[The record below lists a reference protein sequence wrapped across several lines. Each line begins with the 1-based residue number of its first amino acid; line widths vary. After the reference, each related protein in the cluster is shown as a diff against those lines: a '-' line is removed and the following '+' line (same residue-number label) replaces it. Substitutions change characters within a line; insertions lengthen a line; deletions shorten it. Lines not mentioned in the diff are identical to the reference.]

1 MASSRRDLRT
11 RHKRELWVN
20 TAVVTAISLYIG
32 LQFGATC
39 AETGQH
45 NILAALGDVLGHMAE
60 HPFKLFP
67 CWWPVVAVSA
77 FFPLLAFL
85 YFYSDYMRRCSTMFR
100 DAHGSGGFNDD
111 LRGFYKEYVLD
122 PALVKGKCARNQENK
137 KVTRK
142 KDYLTGKNGKLAEIS
157 YGVHRLLMPGRVL
170 SREELRRCL
179 GAAKILSKEVYLSTN
194 AVWTRRN
201 LNCFVLGASGT
212 GKSRFIVK
220 PNILQANSSY
230 VVTDPSGEILKDC
243 GGFLKS
249 QGYQI
254 KVLNLK
260 DLGQSCRYNPMA
272 YLGKPADIPVLIN
285 CMMSNIGGQDKGGGG
300 NEKFWTQSTLALMS
314 ACTAYLF
321 EVFTEENEYLD
332 EAGHYPNPYWTGHR
346 NFVNVMRMLRMAEIH
361 EDEGATIS
369 DLDRL
374 FAEQAEKNHNS
385 YAVRMYQTFK
395 MAPDKTALNILIS
408 TAVELGTFFDND
420 DFTNLAYRDE
430 MDIPSIG
437 RRKTAVFIILPEGE
451 TTYNFFASMFYTQLF
466 QILYAQGEDNAT
478 RTHGDPALEI
488 PCQIFLD
495 EMANIGKIPEFN
507 TKLATMR
514 KYGISC
520 TLIFQSQSQTK
531 EYSEKGWESMIGNC
545 DTLIYLGG
553 AEPSTVKM
561 LSERLGKETVQT
573 FSYGASYGG
582 KGGSSD
588 NRQQIGRNVLDTN
601 EIEQMQ
607 NNEQLIFIR
616 GVRPFCVEKYPYEE
630 HPNYKYSAG
639 SHEKEAVFYDPSE
652 FNISFDED
660 EVARTF
666 VYIYG
671 DRRHTEPRMLQK
683 YEGRE
688 LPIDNFSRKLD
699 ARCRQLTGDKNA
711 AWRQVE
717 GAADMAGDGG
727 YAGGS
732 AYGNPYGGGQTG
744 SGHTGGN
751 QNSGSQTGGNQ
762 NSGSQ
767 AGGQS
772 GGNKPGGGHSSGGQ
786 SGGMQNGRGLSGTGQ
801 DAGSRSGEVRSGE
814 WNDGSGSVEA
824 AGAVAGYGRRE
835 RTGRLLKEGI
845 VSADGRRGSSLE
857 NLNPVNAADQADI
870 RRKLENL
877 RMGRCRNLTQEDYK
891 RMINLE
897 TDEELAAYCRENWVF
912 VDAYSAAYEFEE

>member
-1 MASSRRDLRT
+1 MASSKRDLRT

-20 TAVVTAISLYIG
+20 TAVVAVISLYIG

-39 AETGQH
+39 AETGQR
-45 NILAALGDVLGHMAE
+45 NILNTLGDVLRHMAE
-60 HPFKLFP
+60 HPLKLFP
-67 CWWPVVAVSA
+67 CWWPVAAVSA

-85 YFYSDYMRRCSTMFR
+85 YFYSDYVRRCSTMFR

-111 LRGFYKEYVLD
+111 LKGFYKEYVLD

-142 KDYLTGKNGKLAEIS
+142 RDYLTGRSGRLADIS
-157 YGVHRLLMPGRVL
+157 YGLHRLLMPGRVL
-170 SREELRRCL
+170 SREEMQKCL
-179 GAAKILSKEVYLSTN
+179 GAAKILSKDVYLSTN

-272 YLGKPADIPVLIN
+272 YLEKPADIPVLIN

-332 EAGHYPNPYWTGHR
+332 GAHHYPNSYWAGHR

-607 NNEQLIFIR
+607 NNEQLVFIR
-616 GVRPFCVEKYPYEE
+616 GVRPFCVEKYPYEG

-652 FNISFDED
+652 FDISFDED
-660 EVARTF
+660 EVAKTF

-671 DRRHTEPRMLQK
+671 DSRHTEPRMLGK

-688 LPIDNFSRKLD
+688 LPVDNFSRKLD
-699 ARCRQLTGDKNA
+699 ARCRQLTGKKDA
-711 AWRQVE
+711 TWRQVE
-717 GAADMAGDGG
+717 GVTDLTGQGSG
-727 YAGGS
+727 NYGGGS
-732 AYGNPYGGGQTG
+732 AYGSQY
-744 SGHTGGN
+744 GGN
-751 QNSGSQTGGNQ
+751 QSGGSQYNGNQSGGQSYGGQAGGNQ
-762 NSGSQ
+762 RNGN
-767 AGGQS
+767 QS
-772 GGNKPGGGHSSGGQ
+772 GGSQ
-786 SGGMQNGRGLSGTGQ
+786 SGGMQNGRGLSGMGQ
-801 DAGSRSGEVRSGE
+801 EAGNRAGEYQGGRE
-814 WNDGSGSVEA
+814 KAEA
-824 AGAVAGYGRRE
+824 GRREADHDRRE
-835 RTGRLLKEGI
+835 RTGRLLSEGI
-845 VSADGRRGSSLE
+845 ALAEGRHGSCLE

-891 RMINLE
+891 RMINLD

-912 VDAYSAAYEFEE
+912 VDAYSASYEFEE

>member
-1 MASSRRDLRT
+1 MASSRRDLKT

-20 TAVVTAISLYIG
+20 TAVVTAVSLYIG

-45 NILAALGDVLGHMAE
+45 NILNALGDVLRHMAE

-67 CWWPVVAVSA
+67 CWWPVAAVSA

-85 YFYSDYMRRCSTMFR
+85 YFYSDYVRRCSTMFR

-111 LRGFYKEYVLD
+111 LKGFYKEYVLD

-137 KVTRK
+137 KVTKK
-142 KDYLTGKNGKLAEIS
+142 KDYLTGRSGRLAEAS
-157 YGVHRLLMPGRVL
+157 YGLHRMLMPGRVL
-170 SREELRRCL
+170 SKEELRKCL
-179 GAAKILSKEVYLSTN
+179 GAAKILSKDVYLSTN

-272 YLGKPADIPVLIN
+272 YLEKPADIPVLIN

-332 EAGHYPNPYWTGHR
+332 EECHYPNPYWAGHR

-466 QILYAQGEDNAT
+466 QILYAQGEENAT

-607 NNEQLIFIR
+607 NNEQLVFIR
-616 GVRPFCVEKYPYEE
+616 GVRPFCVEKYPYEG

-652 FNISFDED
+652 FDISFDED
-660 EVARTF
+660 EVAKTF

-671 DRRHTEPRMLQK
+671 DSRHTEPRMLQK

-699 ARCRQLTGDKNA
+699 ARCRQLTGKKDA

-717 GAADMAGDGG
+717 GVMDSAGQGSG
-727 YAGGS
+727 NYGGGS
-732 AYGNPYGGGQTG
+732 AYGGQYGGSQSYGGQAG
-744 SGHTGGN
+744 GNQSSGNHTGG
-751 QNSGSQTGGNQ
+751 SQYGGNQ
-762 NSGSQ
+762 SG
-767 AGGQS
+767 
-772 GGNKPGGGHSSGGQ
+772 GGQ
-786 SGGMQNGRGLSGTGQ
+786 SGGMQNGRGLSGMGQ
-801 DAGSRSGEVRSGE
+801 EAGNRFGEAQAGE
-814 WNDGSGSVEA
+814 WQGGREKAETARREA
-824 AGAVAGYGRRE
+824 DHDRRE
-835 RTGRLLKEGI
+835 RTGRLLAEGAAS
-845 VSADGRRGSSLE
+845 VDGRYGSCLE

-891 RMINLE
+891 RMINLD

-912 VDAYSAAYEFEE
+912 VDAYSASYEFEE